1 MAVDQ
6 QELKMLYE
14 LKTALLNNDSAKK
27 EYEAAYRTYKDL
39 PEEVSLGS
47 SHRVP
52 LKYRLPYPPPKES
65 FTHRNQA
72 REEYKAPFKEEH
84 ERRKRNKKI
93 VKRTILYS
101 LIIMIGLA
109 ILSLCVLLFTK
120 IFAVCSHLSFNKFTG
135 EDGDVYVSLLFMVIA
150 VVGYCIAAISSITK
164 RSLVVTSIS
173 FVGAIVCCIISLIMY
188 WSVVDSFK
196 RFLGAIVGLFILIP
210 DFFKTL
216 AAILLFLVGLVLCV
230 IPVVA
235 VIWLCIMVTDN
246 ISDGSAYT
254 GLTKDQEEEFRAS
267 DQYKKALR
275 LDEIATQ
282 EIINTYPQRLEAY
295 QAECARIQEAYQ
307 RYREN
312 YKKYVESCGQLSSHY
327 DYSIRSASSYLHTSQ
342 INVPTIDKILYYMTV
357 RHTADSITDAFVRM
371 REDEFRQ
378 ELLQRR
384 DQEIQQLKKRMDEQS
399 QEYIAEINKLNEIT
413 KLQEKQ
419 LKAMENIEEEVN
431 HFRRYGY

>member
-1 MAVDQ
+1 
-6 QELKMLYE
+6 
-14 LKTALLNNDSAKK
+14 
-27 EYEAAYRTYKDL
+27 
-39 PEEVSLGS
+39 
-47 SHRVP
+47 
-52 LKYRLPYPPPKES
+52 
-65 FTHRNQA
+65 
-72 REEYKAPFKEEH
+72 
-84 ERRKRNKKI
+84 
-93 VKRTILYS
+93 
-101 LIIMIGLA
+101 
-109 ILSLCVLLFTK
+109 
-120 IFAVCSHLSFNKFTG
+120 
-135 EDGDVYVSLLFMVIA
+135 
-150 VVGYCIAAISSITK
+150 
-164 RSLVVTSIS
+164 
-173 FVGAIVCCIISLIMY
+173 MY

-230 IPVVA
+230 IPVFA